1 MHNSKVIRTRWSY
14 RCSQPK
20 LFYDNHVSVKNFFLV
35 SSLNLPNISSDHFLS
50 SYHLSSE
57 KRNKHLLCCNLLS
70 SSCRKWW
77 GPLGPPPVRFWIIT
91 KMETLQLLSRSH
103 CSTSLTLKCLL
114 ILKLIS
120 LFPVDPLA
128 SNSLTAYHWKAFG
141 SRMSSPSFLSLS
153 SYIRCSNPFSLPCS
167 PLVNHS
173 TMSILLFTGKSTNE
187 PSTVFQH
194 YLVISRSFQR
204 MI

>member
-114 ILKLIS
+114 ILKFLYFLLIPLLRILLLRTTEKLLAPGWVVPAFS
-120 LFPVDPLA
+120 ASHHISDAPILSVFLIALLWITLLCPFSFLLA
-128 SNSLTAYHWKAFG
+128 SPP
-141 SRMSSPSFLSLS
+141 M
-153 SYIRCSNPFSLPCS
+153 NPVLCF
-167 PLVNHS
+167 N
-173 TMSILLFTGKSTNE
+173 I
-187 PSTVFQH
+187 
-194 YLVISRSFQR
+194 I
-204 MI
+204 